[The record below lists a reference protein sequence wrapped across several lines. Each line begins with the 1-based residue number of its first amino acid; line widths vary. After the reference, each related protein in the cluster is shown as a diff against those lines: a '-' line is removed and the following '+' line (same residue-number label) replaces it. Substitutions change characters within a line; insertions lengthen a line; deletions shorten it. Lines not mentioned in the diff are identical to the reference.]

1 MLKKFSTYTFALL
14 TGIVLF
20 SSCQKEYESIESI
33 DERLIQEYL
42 TANKLTFVKDPSGF
56 YYKITEDGTG
66 SLLTNQDSVLYSYNI
81 KNFTGTVYSAT
92 AANTNEGTYV
102 GYVNPSSYRGV
113 LTKLKRG
120 GKFTIILPS
129 YLAFG
134 KNGSGSIPSNEII
147 VSEVSTFPE
156 ASQAALDETRIR
168 AYLTS
173 KNLLPTAVRDPSGVY
188 YIITTAGTGTQ
199 VNNVGSTVTVNYT
212 GRFLDGTV
220 FDSSTDGTFVT
231 PLLSLPGSNGVIKGW
246 GKVIPKLKV
255 GGKVRM
261 FIPSGLG
268 YGTAAYNAIPANSI
282 LDFDVEVT
290 AVTN

>member
-14 TGIVLF
+14 ATIVLF
-20 SSCQKEYESIESI
+20 SSCEKEYEGIESI
-33 DERLIQEYL
+33 DEAKIQAYFS
-42 TANKLTFVKDPSGF
+42 ANNITGFEKDPAGF
-56 YYKITEDGTG
+56 YYKITDPGTG
-66 SLLTNQDSVLYSYNI
+66 SLLTNKDSVLYTYDI
-81 KNFTGTVYSAT
+81 KNFTGTTYSST

-120 GKFTIILPS
+120 GKFIIILPS

-147 VSEVSTFPE
+147 VSDVSTYPE
-156 ASQAALDETRIR
+156 ASQAALDDTRIR

-173 KNLLPTAVRDPSGVY
+173 KGLTAQRDPSGVF
-188 YIITTAGTGTQ
+188 YIITTPGEGTQ
-199 VNNVGSTVTVNYT
+199 VNNVGSTVTAKYT

-220 FDSSTDGTFVT
+220 FDSSTDGTFVAGLET
-231 PLLSLPGSNGVIKGW
+231 GVIKGW

-255 GGKVRM
+255 GGKIRM

-268 YGTAAYNAIPANSI
+268 YGSAAYNAIPANSI